1 MEVGGYY
8 DDLLNAIISSIYVL
22 DLSTIH
28 MATMRNIDP
37 SLTPAIDLLK
47 GYQKNED
54 VYTSDEN
61 DPIKFSIG
69 IGPKILVSYYDLTN
83 YYQPFRSSIK
93 YQSSVL
99 VLFLY

>member
-69 IGPKILVSYYDLTN
+69 IGPKILVS
-83 YYQPFRSSIK
+83 
-93 YQSSVL
+93 
-99 VLFLY
+99 